1 MGSFSNDLQ
10 YLANKYLV
18 DGLIGKVPLLGPA
31 VQNYK
36 KYKRVYGACG
46 YEPGH
51 FYSPIPSLEEIQADA
66 DRIFGQT
73 DVPGVDLN
81 LSAQRAL
88 LDAFK
93 STHTEFPYDFIG
105 GRENP
110 KHRYQWLAGSQYRYS
125 DVVFLYHVMRHLRPK
140 RIIEIGSGFSS
151 AVMLDLNELFFDS
164 RIEFTFIEPYP
175 KRLFRLISEQERA
188 RHTVITEKVQSVPIE
203 IFQALE
209 ENDILFVDSSHV
221 VKVGSDVNH
230 IVFNILPSLQKGV
243 CIHFHDI
250 FFPFELPRHWFKF
263 KRFWNES
270 YLLRAFLM
278 NNDSYEIFLF
288 NTLLHQRYRS
298 WFEKEMPECL
308 MDEENCGSIWIR
320 KTKQD

>member
-1 MGSFSNDLQ
+1 MSSFGSNLH

-31 VQNYK
+31 VQNYR
-36 KYKRVYGACG
+36 KYKRVYRACG

-51 FYSPIPSLEEIQADA
+51 FYSPIPSLDEIQADA

-81 LSAQRAL
+81 LPAQRAL
-88 LDAFK
+88 LDTFK

-110 KHRYQWLAGSQYRYS
+110 KHRYRWLAGSQYRYS
-125 DVVFLYHVMRHLRPK
+125 DVVFLYHAMRHLRPK

-151 AVMLDLNELFFDS
+151 AVMLDLNEQFFDS
-164 RIEFTFIEPYP
+164 RIELTFIEPYP

-188 RHTVITEKVQSVPIE
+188 RHTVITEKVQGVPIE
-203 IFQALE
+203 TFQALE

-221 VKVGSDVNH
+221 VRVGSDVNH
-230 IVFNILPSLQKGV
+230 IIFNILPTLRKGV
-243 CIHFHDI
+243 CVHFHDI
-250 FFPFELPRHWFKF
+250 FFPFELPRHWIFRH

-288 NTLLHQRYRS
+288 NTLLQQRYRS
-298 WFEKEMPECL
+298 WFEKEMPKCL

-320 KTKQD
+320 KTR